1 MYEML
6 IAYENE
12 KCKQAY
18 VKDQEKQKCSKD
30 YLC

>member
-12 KCKQAY
+12 KCKQEY
-18 VKDQEKQKCSKD
+18 LKDQEKQKCTKD